1 MDEEYRKAHRGLQ
14 IWLTTEEAAEYLR
27 LAGPSSIRAAVQRG
41 LLRPDGKNGSRGSY
55 LFRVETLDRYAMS
68 FVPPPKVPRAQIVP
82 PSRQKPTVQTK
93 PTTPIP
99 AKPAQDYRKAMREVV
114 DKALAERAA
123 AERRERR
130 P

>member
-1 MDEEYRKAHRGLQ
+1 MDEEYPRGNRVLQ

-68 FVPPPKVPRAQIVP
+68 FVPPPKVPRVRVVP
-82 PSRQKPTVQTK
+82 PSRQKPRTETMAVA
-93 PTTPIP
+93 PTP
-99 AKPAQDYRKAMREVV
+99 AKPAQDYRKAMRDAV

-123 AERRERR
+123 GEGRERR

>member
-1 MDEEYRKAHRGLQ
+1 MDEDYPKINRGLQ

-68 FVPPPKVPRAQIVP
+68 FVPPPKVPRARIAP
-82 PSRQKPTVQTK
+82 PSRQNPRAETKAMAPT
-93 PTTPIP
+93 P
-99 AKPAQDYRKAMREVV
+99 AKPPQDYRKAMREAV
-114 DKALAERAA
+114 DKAVAERAA
-123 AERRERR
+123 RERAAGV
-130 P
+130 